1 MKLEGNK
8 GDTRRHWSR
17 KSSVDIIK
25 HIVYSIK
32 FSKNRL
38 LEERAETQSSD
49 GMVLRKASEQRHFSS
64 SKQ

>member
-38 LEERAETQSSD
+38 LERKSRDTE
-49 GMVLRKASEQRHFSS
+49 LRWNGAKKS
-64 SKQ
+64 